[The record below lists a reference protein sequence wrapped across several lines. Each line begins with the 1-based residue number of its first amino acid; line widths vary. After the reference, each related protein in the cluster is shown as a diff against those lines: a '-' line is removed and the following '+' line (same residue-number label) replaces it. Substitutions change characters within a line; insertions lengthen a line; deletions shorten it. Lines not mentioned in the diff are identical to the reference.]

1 MTPRLQTIGLAL
13 GYEGGVFAHGID
25 LTLAPAEIV
34 AILGPS
40 GSGKSTLLN
49 TIAGVVPPMGGRIL
63 VDGTDVTDLPIHRR
77 GVGLIFQQP
86 LLFPHLNVRD
96 NVAYGLRRQGR
107 DRDDARREADE
118 LLTWVDLAGYGDRRA
133 HELSGG
139 QAQRVA
145 LARALAPRPS
155 VLLLDEPFSALDLD
169 LRQRLAAD
177 VAATLRA
184 HGVAALH
191 VTHDPGEAAAIADR
205 VVRLSD
211 LVADGQHGQPLH

>member
-1 MTPRLQTIGLAL
+1 MTPRLETIGLSL
-13 GYEGGVFAHGID
+13 GYEGEVFARGID
-25 LTLAPAEIV
+25 LTLDPAEIV
-34 AILGPS
+34 AVLGPS

-49 TIAGVVPPMGGRIL
+49 TIAGVVPAMDGRVL
-63 VDGTDVTDLPIHRR
+63 VDGRDVTRTPIHRR

-96 NVAYGLRRQGR
+96 NVAYGLRRQGLGR
-107 DRDDARREADE
+107 DAARRQADE
-118 LLTWVDLAGYGDRRA
+118 LLSWVDLAGYGDRRF

-177 VAATLRA
+177 VADTLRQ

-191 VTHDPGEAAAIADR
+191 VTHDPGEAAAVADR
-205 VVRLSD
+205 VVALED
-211 LVADGQHGQPLH
+211 LFR